1 MDPEV
6 DEILDDGNVL
16 HDEGITIEVNHTNT
30 VSNSNGEIR
39 KQNVVHKEGSG
50 HVLVLSCPLFAEK
63 SMVSDPWSTKWLK
76 DLHGGAD
83 IIFTGKRKFFK
94 AGKRK
99 VNNVPEGG
107 VGLA

>member
-6 DEILDDGNVL
+6 DEILDDGSVL
-16 HDEGITIEVNHTNT
+16 HDEGITIEVNHTDT
-30 VSNSNGEIR
+30 VSNLNGEIV

-50 HVLVLSCPLFAEK
+50 HVSVLSCPLFAGK
-63 SMVSDPWSTKWLK
+63 SVVSGPWSTKWLK
-76 DLHGGAD
+76 DRHGGAG
-83 IIFTGKRKFFK
+83 IIFTAKRKFFK
-94 AGKRK
+94 VGKRK